1 MRTTDKQL
9 RDDDDQPDL
18 DTMRYDLAERE
29 AMNMSVSTIIEIL
42 LYGCDPL
49 DLVGN
54 EEIKEEWESIFGKSV
69 DNPE

>member
-1 MRTTDKQL
+1 
-9 RDDDDQPDL
+9 
-18 DTMRYDLAERE
+18 MRYDLAERE

-49 DLVGN
+49 DLVEN

>member
-1 MRTTDKQL
+1 MRTTNKQL
-9 RDDDDQPDL
+9 RDDDQPDL

-49 DLVGN
+49 DLVEE
-54 EEIKEEWESIFGKSV
+54 EEIK
-69 DNPE
+69 

>member
-1 MRTTDKQL
+1 MRTTNKQL
-9 RDDDDQPDL
+9 RGDDDQPDL

-49 DLVGN
+49 DLVEN